1 MARRLEG
8 TRQWAAA
15 GLWTSNLA
23 CFRHAFELHG
33 ADIAGIASRLWTVER
48 LGQQPNRTAQDLQ
61 VRRVERQV
69 GACGARTDVVHL
81 EPDAVVLGLAAQLE
95 AAFIGPQRPV
105 AGHGPLAGAQE
116 GVGHDELGRPAL
128 RRRAGQAPPGP
139 TKEGAQDD
147 NQRGSETPEQ
157 E

>member
-33 ADIAGIASRLWTVER
+33 ADIAGIAPRLWTVEG

-81 EPDAVVLGLAAQLE
+81 KPDAVVLGLAAQL
-95 AAFIGPQRPV
+95 AAAVIGP
-105 AGHGPLAGAQE
+105 
-116 GVGHDELGRPAL
+116 
-128 RRRAGQAPPGP
+128 
-139 TKEGAQDD
+139 
-147 NQRGSETPEQ
+147 
-157 E
+157 